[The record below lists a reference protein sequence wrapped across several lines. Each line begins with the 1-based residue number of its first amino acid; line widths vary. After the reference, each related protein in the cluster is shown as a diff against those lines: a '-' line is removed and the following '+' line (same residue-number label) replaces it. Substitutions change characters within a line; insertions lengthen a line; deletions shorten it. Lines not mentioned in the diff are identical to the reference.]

1 MLGAWCLGTGREE
14 ADNRR
19 SSFSQRLVSVAGC
32 SQVKL
37 AASRDIYRMSKSH
50 VDDGRMRAALRV
62 RQRRRSDSKRWTIDG
77 KRRRNKRPSTTSATA
92 NLPTTPWNERFV
104 FDDEKE
110 NVPNRRASV
119 KFNPPARKNKT
130 NNTEICHFSERA
142 DGELTVTFSRYEIA
156 PKGAMRR
163 DVVDN
168 EYGESSTFFSGTQD
182 ASVSPFDMIKLRRAL
197 EDDEGDD
204 SEMSVANDE
213 YRTQNYSHS
222 PREVKQSHTMP
233 QFDAQDANANLE
245 AFEELLYTVEIEEEL
260 VHRELV
266 RKTQTHSNEEK
277 KAERCLLPDD
287 IISSESQTASMSKL
301 EIQPAIIPKAKQ
313 EEIYNYVWY
322 SKMRTCEREKNLIKD
337 ELNDTECHK
346 VVEM

>member
-1 MLGAWCLGTGREE
+1 M
-14 ADNRR
+14 
-19 SSFSQRLVSVAGC
+19 
-32 SQVKL
+32 KL

-50 VDDGRMRAALRV
+50 VDDGRLRAALRV

-110 NVPNRRASV
+110 NAPNRRTSV
-119 KFNPPARKNKT
+119 KINPPAQKNKT
-130 NNTEICHFSERA
+130 NNTEIRHFSERA

-156 PKGAMRR
+156 PTNR
-163 DVVDN
+163 DN
-168 EYGESSTFFSGTQD
+168 GESSTLFSGTQD
-182 ASVSPFDMIKLRRAL
+182 ACVSPFDMIKLRRAL

-204 SEMSVANDE
+204 SEISVANDE

-322 SKMRTCEREKNLIKD
+322 SKMRTCEREKNLVG
-337 ELNDTECHK
+337 LQCHRI
-346 VVEM
+346 VEM